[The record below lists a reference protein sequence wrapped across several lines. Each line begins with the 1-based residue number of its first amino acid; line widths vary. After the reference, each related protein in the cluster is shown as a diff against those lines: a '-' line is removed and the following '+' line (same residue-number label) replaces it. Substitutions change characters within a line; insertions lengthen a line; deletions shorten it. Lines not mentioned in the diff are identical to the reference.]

1 MILFTFKTYDMKQ
14 LEKIFGL
21 SLLRR
26 ISWKARIALVITG
39 ITLMA
44 MTADNAPIWFLLI
57 NLLSFLASSAVLIRE
72 TKDLEDDDDDE

>member
-1 MILFTFKTYDMKQ
+1 
-14 LEKIFGL
+14 
-21 SLLRR
+21 
-26 ISWKARIALVITG
+26 
-39 ITLMA
+39 